1 MNKYLFEMVNIRD
14 QCSWVHMTEKEAAT
28 DKSKDLLRMAVAKA
42 RLIKPQTEEKLQITP
57 TGLVIGGGV
66 SGMTAALNLADQGFK
81 TYLVEKEER
90 LGGNLNN
97 LNILY
102 PIQENASVFLKD
114 ITQKVENHKN
124 IEVLMKSQINSIM
137 GYVGNYEISV
147 SNSGAEIKELKIGT
161 IIVATGAQELKPI
174 GLYQYEEKNNGVIT
188 QLELEQKLQG
198 PDNSWLDNV
207 NRITFVLCT
216 NARQKEGITY
226 CSNVC
231 CGTSIKNINI
241 LKELKPELEIV
252 VLYRDFQM
260 AKKEFEEYYRNRRK
274 DAMFLRYD
282 LENLPEVTKKNKRYE
297 ISVFDTNLQDKITYE
312 TNMVVLATPMIPAD
326 NLEELA
332 KMLKVPLD
340 RTGFFL
346 EAHVKLRPLDFATD
360 GVFLCGCAQWPK
372 NIQDSISQANGAAGR
387 ASRFLSAKEITTSGL
402 VAEVN
407 PDKCIGC
414 GECEEICPYK
424 AIELNEITK
433 DFEDL
438 SIVVKKSTVNSA
450 LCKGCGTCAATCKVG
465 AIMVK
470 HYDYDQISAMI
481 DSYLLEKEE
490 VKN

>member
-1 MNKYLFEMVNIRD
+1 M
-14 QCSWVHMTEKEAAT
+14 
-28 DKSKDLLRMAVAKA
+28 
-42 RLIKPQTEEKLQITP
+42 
-57 TGLVIGGGV
+57 
-66 SGMTAALNLADQGFK
+66 
-81 TYLVEKEER
+81 
-90 LGGNLNN
+90 
-97 LNILY
+97 
-102 PIQENASVFLKD
+102 
-114 ITQKVENHKN
+114 
-124 IEVLMKSQINSIM
+124 
-137 GYVGNYEISV
+137 
-147 SNSGAEIKELKIGT
+147 
-161 IIVATGAQELKPI
+161 
-174 GLYQYEEKNNGVIT
+174 T
-188 QLELEQKLQG
+188 QLELEQNLQNN
-198 PDNSWLDNV
+198 DRSWLDKV
-207 NRITFVLCT
+207 KRVTFILCA

-252 VLYRDFQM
+252 VLYRDLQM

-274 DAMFLRYD
+274 DDMFLRYD
-282 LENLPEVTKKNKRYE
+282 LDNLPEVKKKSQGNYGIKL
-297 ISVFDTNLQDKITYE
+297 FDTNLQDEITYD
-312 TNMVVLATPMIPAD
+312 TDIIVLATPMIPAD

-372 NIQDSISQANGAAGR
+372 NIQDSISQASGAAGR

-414 GECEEICPYK
+414 GKCEEICPYK
-424 AIELNEITK
+424 AIELIDTEK
-433 DFEDL
+433 EFEDV
-438 SIVVKKSTVNSA
+438 SIVVTKSSINSA
-450 LCKGCGTCAATCKVG
+450 LCKGCGTCAATCPVG

-470 HYDYDQISAMI
+470 HYDFDQISAMI
-481 DSYLLEKEE
+481 DSYLLEREE